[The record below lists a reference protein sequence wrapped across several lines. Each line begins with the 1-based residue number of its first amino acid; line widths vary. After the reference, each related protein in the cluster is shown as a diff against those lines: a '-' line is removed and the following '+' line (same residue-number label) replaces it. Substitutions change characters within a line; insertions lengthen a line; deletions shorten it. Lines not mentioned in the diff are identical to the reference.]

1 MKLSDFDFELP
12 EDLIATRPMTPR
24 SAAKLLF
31 AEGDVFHD
39 KTVEDR
45 CAQTPWCS
53 RWKR

>member
-12 EDLIATRPMTPR
+12 EDLIATRPMNPR

-39 KTVEDR
+39 KTVEDLIDR
-45 CAQTPWCS
+45 SCQFS
-53 RWKR
+53 LHYK